1 MTTQY
6 GFFIDSSRCTGCKT
20 CELACKDFKDLGP
33 EVSFRRIYEYAGGD
47 WQEDNGVW
55 HQNVFAYY
63 LSISC
68 NHCDDPACTKVCPSG
83 AMHKR
88 EDGFVVVDE
97 DVCIGCR
104 YCHMACPYGAPQYN
118 AEKGHMTKCDG
129 CYSRV
134 AEGKQ
139 PICVESCPLRALEF
153 GPIEELRQK
162 HGTLAAVAPLP
173 RAHFTKPNIVIKPN
187 ANSARPAIP
196 LVIWLI
202 RRKCKMGNGWHEWP
216 LVIFTVLGQC
226 VVGALIV
233 SGIGWFAANND
244 ADRQRIVRGM
254 FFLWLLMGIGFIA
267 SVMHLGSPLRAF
279 NSLNRIGASGLSNEI
294 AAGSIF
300 FAVGGLWWLVAV
312 IGKMPQALG
321 KLWLLVSMA
330 LGVIFVWMMTCVYQI
345 DTVPTW
351 HNGYTT
357 LAFFLTVLLSGPI
370 LAAAIL
376 RAARIT
382 FNTTPFAIISVLAL
396 IACAGVIVLQGLS
409 LASIHSSVQQASAL
423 VPDYASLQVWR
434 VVLLCAGLGCW
445 LCPLIRRREPH
456 VAGLVLGLILI
467 LGGEMIGR
475 VLFYGL
481 HMTVGMAIAG

>member
-187 ANSARPAIP
+187 ANSRPTSDTTGYLANP
-196 LVIWLI
+196 EEV
-202 RRKCKMGNGWHEWP
+202 KMGNGWHEWP

-233 SGIGWFAANND
+233 SGIGWFAAKND

-254 FFLWLLMGIGFIA
+254 FFLWLLMGIGFMA

-376 RAARIT
+376 RAARVT

-467 LGGEMIGR
+467 LVGEMIGR

>member
-33 EVSFRRIYEYAGGD
+33 EGSFRRIYEYAGGD

-187 ANSARPAIP
+187 ANSRPTGDTTGY
-196 LVIWLI
+196 L
-202 RRKCKMGNGWHEWP
+202 
-216 LVIFTVLGQC
+216 
-226 VVGALIV
+226 
-233 SGIGWFAANND
+233 ANPEE
-244 ADRQRIVRGM
+244 V
-254 FFLWLLMGIGFIA
+254 
-267 SVMHLGSPLRAF
+267 
-279 NSLNRIGASGLSNEI
+279 
-294 AAGSIF
+294 
-300 FAVGGLWWLVAV
+300 
-312 IGKMPQALG
+312 
-321 KLWLLVSMA
+321 
-330 LGVIFVWMMTCVYQI
+330 
-345 DTVPTW
+345 
-351 HNGYTT
+351 
-357 LAFFLTVLLSGPI
+357 
-370 LAAAIL
+370 
-376 RAARIT
+376 
-382 FNTTPFAIISVLAL
+382 
-396 IACAGVIVLQGLS
+396 
-409 LASIHSSVQQASAL
+409 
-423 VPDYASLQVWR
+423 
-434 VVLLCAGLGCW
+434 
-445 LCPLIRRREPH
+445 
-456 VAGLVLGLILI
+456 
-467 LGGEMIGR
+467 
-475 VLFYGL
+475 
-481 HMTVGMAIAG
+481 